1 MTWLVRLEV
10 EREARQVTSI
20 ELAGKRVAL
29 TPEGIEQSEHGEVGK
44 EIVEAVRTAVE
55 RATEG

>member
-1 MTWLVRLEV
+1 
-10 EREARQVTSI
+10 
-20 ELAGKRVAL
+20 L
-29 TPEGIEQSEHGEVGK
+29 TTESSSTGDESEHGEVGK